1 MKPGVTL
8 DQWPRDYRRTWVAY
22 TAEGVWGLARKD
34 NISQPGILAALKVI
48 CDGKAASLGM
58 LTLSA
63 HKLIDSGRNDG
74 ELKRENHE
82 RVSFGFSDDEEE
94 DFSEGGNTSEAGDM
108 DVDD

>member
-1 MKPGVTL
+1 MDCLSFVVFRRQSRNADSLLLTVIERTRSTL
-8 DQWPRDYRRTWVAY
+8 Q
-22 TAEGVWGLARKD
+22 
-34 NISQPGILAALKVI
+34 
-48 CDGKAASLGM
+48 
-58 LTLSA
+58 
-63 HKLIDSGRNDG
+63 KLIDSGRNDG